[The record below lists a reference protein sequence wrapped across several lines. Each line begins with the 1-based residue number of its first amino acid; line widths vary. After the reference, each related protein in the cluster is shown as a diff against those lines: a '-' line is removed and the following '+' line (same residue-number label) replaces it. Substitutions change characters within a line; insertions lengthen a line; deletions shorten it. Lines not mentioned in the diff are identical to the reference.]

1 MKAKRFNIIFFLCL
15 AVFGLSLNIATAEDT
30 TTDTTTETSVESAQP
45 DTTAETAEEE
55 TTQPVVQEKA
65 SPFVR
70 ITTNLFGY
78 NFIAKKIASSAIE
91 KALNKSAKGD
101 YKVSIDSFSGVDLKK
116 GIFKGMT
123 IDGSNISVD
132 DELYVSRLYMKTT
145 SDYNY
150 IDYKQRPI
158 VFKTEVPMDYKI
170 LITEDDL
177 NKSLLTHTSIVK
189 YISSLLPLVS
199 LTTPKVTLLDNQMK
213 ISSALKLPFGKSFK
227 FSISTGV
234 AVKDGKIVFTD
245 TKANN
250 NNDFTQKLIDVMN
263 NQNWLEKLNISLFE
277 GTETNIKIKNI
288 TISPKRLCIDGNLV
302 IKEAE

>member
-1 MKAKRFNIIFFLCL
+1 MNKRRFNIVLLLCI
-15 AVFGLSLNIATAEDT
+15 AIVGLSTNIAMAEEISD
-30 TTDTTTETSVESAQP
+30 E
-45 DTTAETAEEE
+45 TTAETAEQ
-55 TTQPVVQEKA
+55 TVVQEKA

-70 ITTNLFGY
+70 FTTNALGY
-78 NFIAKKIASSAIE
+78 NLITKKIASSAIE

-101 YKVSIDSFSGVDLKK
+101 YKVTIDSFSGVDLKK
-116 GIFKGMT
+116 GIFKGMK
-123 IDGSNISVD
+123 IYGENISVD
-132 DELYVSRLYMKTT
+132 DELYVSRLYMNTT

-150 IDYKQRPI
+150 VDYKKRPI
-158 VFKTEVPMDYKI
+158 VFKTDVPMNYKI
-170 LITEDDL
+170 IITEDDL

-189 YISSLLPLVS
+189 DISSLLPLVS
-199 LTTPKVTLLDNQMK
+199 ITTPKVTLLDNQMK

-234 AVKDGKIVFTD
+234 AVQDGKIVFTD

-250 NNDFTQKLIDVMN
+250 NNDFTEKLIEVMN
-263 NQNWLEKLNISLFE
+263 NQNWLEKVNISLFE

-288 TISPKRLCIDGNLV
+288 TISPKKLCIDGDLV